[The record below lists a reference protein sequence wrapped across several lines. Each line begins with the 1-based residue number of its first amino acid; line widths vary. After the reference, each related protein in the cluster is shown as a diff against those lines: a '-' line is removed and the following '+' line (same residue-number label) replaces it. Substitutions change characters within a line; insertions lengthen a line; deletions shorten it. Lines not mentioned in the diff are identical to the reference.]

1 MSGVRSPRA
10 APPAIC
16 AMLAAL
22 FGLFAQGFSETSQA
36 RPRRAALRHHAA
48 LAHAQQQCL
57 AMAMYWEARGEGPGG
72 MTAVGW
78 TVLNRMRSGRFPTT
92 PCAVV
97 HQGKETWPC
106 EFEFWCDGR
115 DDTPREYDSWQ
126 SAMNI
131 AAQLLHDPPP
141 DPTRGALYFHGGG
154 VRMPHHAR
162 TRKIGGHVFYR

>member
-1 MSGVRSPRA
+1 MSGATLPRT
-10 APPAIC
+10 APSAIC

-22 FGLFAQGFSETSQA
+22 FGLIAQGFAETSQA
-36 RPRRAALRHHAA
+36 ARRKASSRTATSAN
-48 LAHAQQQCL
+48 AQQECL
-57 AMAMYWEARGEGPGG
+57 AMAMYWEARGEGLGG

-78 TVLNRMRSGRFPTT
+78 TVLNRMRSGQFPTT
-92 PCAVV
+92 PCGVV
-97 HQGKETWPC
+97 HQGKQTWPC

-115 DDTPREYDSWQ
+115 DDTPRESGSWH
-126 SAMNI
+126 SAMTL

-154 VRMPHHAR
+154 IRMPHHAR